1 VSFVGLGTEWGRS
14 AERRLRIEEVIWLT
28 TLRADG
34 SPWPNPVWFVWDG
47 ETFLIYSRPESVKL
61 RHIARDPRVSLHL
74 NGEGWD
80 LDIVTAAG
88 EARIAPDEPPVLDT
102 PAYLEK
108 YRESIRRLGMT
119 EPEYSAAFSVPIRA
133 TVAGFRGH

>member
-1 VSFVGLGTEWGRS
+1 MSHLDPGTEWGRS
-14 AERRLRIEEVIWLT
+14 AERLLRSEEVAWLT

-47 ETFLIYSRPESVKL
+47 ETFLVYSRAESLKL
-61 RHIARDPRVSLHL
+61 RHIARDSRVAVNL

-80 LDIVTAAG
+80 LDVVVVSG
-88 EARIAPDEPPVLDT
+88 LARLASGEPPVDRA

-108 YRESIRRLGMT
+108 YSSAIERLGMT
-119 EPEYSAAFSVPIRA
+119 VPEYTAAFSIPIRI
-133 TVAGFRGH
+133 TPTGVRGH